1 MYQLLES
8 RKRIKVGKLREPVL
22 CEDEG
27 LEVRYTCREVRLNV
41 RYAVLPKEQCAE
53 AGLEGEV
60 AELCDVVV
68 REVNCVV
75 VLRMVLVIVTACGLF
90 WRLTRAAPMFSMAE
104 IL

>member
-22 CEDEG
+22 
-27 LEVRYTCREVRLNV
+27 CREVRLNV